1 MIWSAFF
8 EPSASSIAVNAEHA
22 GRTSSAHA
30 VVEGGND
37 GVLEGV
43 GVDGAGAGELEAAVA
58 VVAAVGLMA
67 VAVVAVFDDVEL
79 VAVWAGWHPQR
90 LSRHV
95 SHYPNRITNA
105 ISAISPDNTSAASTS
120 LSRAP

>member
-8 EPSASSIAVNAEHA
+8 ELSASSIAVNAEHVSC
-22 GRTSSAHA
+22 TSSAHA

-37 GVLEGV
+37 GGFEGV
-43 GVDGAGAGELEAAVA
+43 GVDGAGAGELEAAV
-58 VVAAVGLMA
+58 VGVAAVGLMV

-79 VAVWAGWHPQR
+79 VAVWAGWYPQR

-95 SHYPNRITNA
+95 SHLTNGQK
-105 ISAISPDNTSAASTS
+105 SAIFVQAAIPGAS
-120 LSRAP
+120 L

>member
-67 VAVVAVFDDVEL
+67 VAIVAVFDDVEL

-95 SHYPNRITNA
+95 SHYP
-105 ISAISPDNTSAASTS
+105 ASKK
-120 LSRAP
+120 LS